1 MNFLDE
7 KVETLTVE
15 DETLSNEEFAA
26 LTGKIET
33 LRKRIETG
41 EQISLEDARLIV
53 VWFRARRKKNFTVQK
68 EKPVKE
74 PKAKTTSTR
83 KKKTQLTEEQQAEML
98 KNLLDSL

>member
-1 MNFLDE
+1 MSFLDE
-7 KVETLTVE
+7 KIESLEVA

-26 LTGKIET
+26 LTGKIEV
-33 LRKRIETG
+33 LRKRIEAG
-41 EQISLEDARLIV
+41 EQVSLEEARLIV

-74 PKAKTTSTR
+74 KVAATGKRRT
-83 KKKTQLTEEQQAEML
+83 KKVISEEEQANML

>member
-1 MNFLDE
+1 MSFLDE
-7 KVETLTVE
+7 KVEALVVE

-26 LTGKIET
+26 LTGKIEI
-33 LRKRIETG
+33 LRKSIEAG
-41 EQISLEDARLIV
+41 EQVSLDDARLIV

-74 PKAKTTSTR
+74 PKIKAASSR
-83 KKKTQLTEEQQAEML
+83 KKKTLSADEQAAML